1 MFVFIFIKVTCG
13 SCEKSMTL
21 TEYEE
26 KHKSTH
32 YNLCWLNSEEKPV
45 SYL

>member
-1 MFVFIFIKVTCG
+1 
-13 SCEKSMTL
+13 MTL
-21 TEYEE
+21 IEYEK

-45 SYL
+45 SYLSYVANYLIVSNK